1 MKIKNLYLLF
11 LFLSTPLF
19 LSHLF
24 PSFWKLL
31 KCQYWSDTLKE
42 NLRFVT
48 WSVQF
53 LDATFFFSSTHFYQ
67 SFSSIFIHFCIFKTK
82 TKKESTSFLELFSIR
97 VLCSSKTPR
106 KNISASISWMK
117 DVADSVFCLWYV
129 SECFIDWAHQ
139 RTHARTHRK
148 RTYSC
153 IFTRTHFYVKVI
165 LFRKKIGNFY
175 QIIPI
180 FFLGGGFIQEV
191 KSSYL
196 KWNIN
201 TFKFFK

>member
-1 MKIKNLYLLF
+1 MKIKNLYL

-53 LDATFFFSSTHFYQ
+53 LDATFFRQRIYQ
-67 SFSSIFIHFCIFKTK
+67 SFSSIFIHFCIFKTQK
-82 TKKESTSFLELFSIR
+82 KKESTSFLELFSIR

-129 SECFIDWAHQ
+129 SECFIDWAPQ
-139 RTHARTHRK
+139 RTHTHTYRK

-153 IFTRTHFYVKVI
+153 IYSHVHTFT
-165 LFRKKIGNFY
+165 
-175 QIIPI
+175 
-180 FFLGGGFIQEV
+180 
-191 KSSYL
+191 S
-196 KWNIN
+196 
-201 TFKFFK
+201 KFFYFEKKLVIFVK